1 MANIFNF
8 PTKKGDTSKE
18 GFLQEA
24 SELVQFDA
32 TGRGV
37 EMSDVQIPA
46 HLLPSPKD
54 WSNQELASIYRVKR
68 LLDAAGVPNH
78 VERSLSDE
86 GDPWCV
92 FCTDTGDVFI
102 HLCRLDGLYV
112 LDSPNLAQPIHG
124 SDFADLISQFSQ
136 GALRNS
142 EKAAKARRR
151 LIKLERGGKIFL
163 HPSVLLAALIWS
175 IYLNSED
182 LVMFMPEEGEDGFDS
197 DAAVALLSASS
208 DAFSL
213 DDVAA
218 EKHFTHS
225 IATPDKIITA
235 PSPVSESDSLTG
247 KGTPFYKDVA
257 VKAGL
262 AMAPSAIAVGLS
274 SIAIAYGFMSDTYF
288 DNDAPIQTEL
298 SLGQDGELQG
308 VAEGTDVAIQTP
320 RAETPFD
327 LAAVLDAVFDHGD
340 AGQGAE
346 DLLPITEHSAQ
357 IDVAS
362 LLEVALKMPATAEAG
377 FTGPDADMLLDEGLE
392 GGQKIALIIPQKLAA
407 PDSDPSVVIIA
418 SEIPND
424 GNTALPDILPLPAA
438 LYSLADLR
446 DSFSGQLMQFVIG
459 DTTLEASFDIA
470 SLTDET
476 NRLIDV
482 ALDFDFGTNT
492 GTDVAMATPDPML
505 SATSDMLT
513 SFFQRPGGGTL
524 INENAINFVLH
535 LMDKVENV
543 QIIARANEITL
554 IDFAAFDAAQGE
566 VYAMGW
572 TLEHGGT
579 VQTIGLKAD
588 FMEFDL
594 IA

>member
-32 TGRGV
+32 TGRDV
-37 EMSDVQIPA
+37 DMSDVQIPE
-46 HLLPSPKD
+46 HLLPCPND
-54 WSNQELASIYRVKR
+54 WTNQELASIYRVKR

-92 FCTDTGDVFI
+92 FCTQTGDVFI

-112 LDSPNLAQPIHG
+112 LDSPNLAQPIKG
-124 SDFADLISQFSQ
+124 SDFTDLIGQFSE

-142 EKAAKARRR
+142 EKAAQARRR
-151 LIKLERGGKIFL
+151 LIKLERGGKVFL

-182 LVMFMPEEGEDGFDS
+182 LVLFMPEEGEDGFDS
-197 DAAVALLSASS
+197 DAAAALLAATADSS
-208 DAFSL
+208 DPE
-213 DDVAA
+213 DIAA
-218 EKHFTHS
+218 EAHFTQS
-225 IATPDKIITA
+225 IATPDKIIATQ
-235 PSPVSESDSLTG
+235 SPASDSEG
-247 KGTPFYKDVA
+247 WGSKATPFYKDVSA
-257 VKAGL
+257 KAGM
-262 AMAPSAIAVGLS
+262 AMMPSAIAVGLS

-288 DNDAPIQTEL
+288 EDDAPIQAEL
-298 SLGQDGELQG
+298 SLGQDGELQV
-308 VAEGTDVAIQTP
+308 VAEGASDIQTP

-327 LAAVLDAVFDHGD
+327 LAAVLDAVFDHQDPGQAGD
-340 AGQGAE
+340 
-346 DLLPITEHSAQ
+346 DVLPVTESSAQ

-362 LLEVALKMPATAEAG
+362 LLEVALKMPETLETG
-377 FTGPDADMLLDEGLE
+377 FTGPNAEALLDESLE
-392 GGQKIALIIPQKLAA
+392 AGQKVALVMPQKLAT
-407 PDSDPSVVIIA
+407 PESDSPVLIITA
-418 SEIPND
+418 ETPNEA
-424 GNTALPDILPLPAA
+424 GTALPDILPLPSAV
-438 LYSLADLR
+438 YSLADLR
-446 DSFSGQLMQFVIG
+446 DSFSGQLLKFMVG
-459 DTTLEASFDIA
+459 DTTIEASFDLA
-470 SLTDET
+470 SLSDDA
-476 NRLIDV
+476 NRMIDA
-482 ALDFDFGTNT
+482 ALDLDLSASRL
-492 GTDVAMATPDPML
+492 GTDVAAASPDPLL

-513 SFFQRPGGGTL
+513 SFFQRPSGGTL
-524 INENAINFVLH
+524 INEDAINFVLYM
-535 LMDKVENV
+535 MDKANNV
-543 QIIARANEITL
+543 QIISRGNEITL
-554 IDFAAFDAAQGE
+554 IDFDAFQPGQGE
-566 VYAMGW
+566 YYAMSW